1 MHVQPQGPPSDPL
14 TRAVNTSTG
23 AFRAVGLRVDTPTEQ
38 RDHRMLQRWFQSV
51 LGKPDDPVEELI
63 YAHRAIHARADGRTL
78 RRGYAI
84 AEEKHRGQVRKSGEP
99 YITHPLA
106 VARIL
111 ADLGMDT
118 ITLVAALLHDTVEDT
133 SYTLQQLE
141 ADFGPEVALLVDGV
155 TKLDRAFF
163 GEHAEVETI
172 RKMLVKSG
180 QDERVLIIKMADRLH
195 NMRTLG
201 VRSPASRARIA
212 RATMDV
218 LVPLCDR
225 LGIQALKRSLED
237 TVLAALEPEAYSEIE
252 AHIVNRPQWT
262 RTLDRAIGDV
272 KAALTEARIDSY
284 VRARPRHFFSIWR
297 ETIAC
302 GKPLEHDLPRIVVIV
317 DGQRTDCY
325 TALGV
330 LHAMWRPVPGRFKDF
345 IASPKNN
352 LYRSLH
358 TTMIGPLGQPIEVL
372 IRTTE
377 MHHAAEFGIAA
388 NFRDP
393 HAAAR
398 LDPATRAEQ
407 LGWLRRVLA
416 WQDDV
421 DDAHKFLDALRCDL
435 AYTQI
440 QVFTGRGR
448 AVLLPVDACPVD
460 LAYTLGADIGNSCV
474 GAMRGNRLIPLSSV
488 LIDGDVIDIIT
499 KDPNREAPGPNR
511 EWLDFVKSPQAR
523 LEITRWFQKQQLPPV
538 SVAHRVRLGQ
548 AAIGLAL
555 REEGRSLANDV
566 PLRQLAEHLNY
577 PDLDALLVAVADHK
591 TSAQEVVAALIAL
604 VDHTAAALRYGAH

>member
-1 MHVQPQGPPSDPL
+1 M
-14 TRAVNTSTG
+14 TASTG
-23 AFRAVGLRVDTPTEQ
+23 AFRAVGLRVDVPE
-38 RDHRMLQRWFQSV
+38 RHDRRSLSRWLHGLMTTSS
-51 LGKPDDPVEELI
+51 DPVTDLVQ
-63 YAHRAIHARADGRTL
+63 AHREIHPRGDGALIRRAYLT
-78 RRGYAI
+78 
-84 AEEKHRGQVRKSGEP
+84 AEQMHQGQMRKSGEP
-99 YITHPLA
+99 FITHPLA

-133 SYTLQQLE
+133 SYTLGALQS
-141 ADFGPEVALLVDGV
+141 DFGSEVALLVDGV

-180 QDERVLIIKMADRLH
+180 KDERVLIIKLADRLH

-201 VRSPASRARIA
+201 VRSQASRERIA

-225 LGIQALKRSLED
+225 LGIQALKRGLED
-237 TVLAALEPEAYSEIE
+237 TVLAALEPDAYAAVE
-252 AHIVNRPQWT
+252 AHVNNRPEWNRVLNWT
-262 RTLDRAIGDV
+262 IDQVRKKLA
-272 KAALTEARIDSY
+272 ESRIDAW
-284 VRARPRHFFSIWR
+284 VRARPRHYYSIWR
-297 ETIAC
+297 ETIAEN
-302 GKPLEHDLPRIVVIV
+302 KPMNFDLPRVVVVV
-317 DGQRTDCY
+317 DGPRTDCY
-325 TALGV
+325 TALGS
-330 LHAMWRPVPGRFKDF
+330 LHSMWRPVPGRFKDF

-358 TTMIGPLGQPIEVL
+358 TTVIGPAGQPVEVL
-372 IRTTE
+372 IRTVE

-393 HAAAR
+393 QAAAR
-398 LDPATRAEQ
+398 LDAATRAEQ
-407 LGWLRRVLA
+407 LAWLRRVLA

-435 AYTQI
+435 AYAQI
-440 QVFTGRGR
+440 QVFTLDGQ
-448 AVLLPVDACPVD
+448 AVLLPVDATPVD
-460 LAYTLGADIGNSCV
+460 LAYTLGADTGNSCV
-474 GAMRGNRLIPLSSV
+474 GAARNSRLIPLSSV
-488 LIDGDVIDIIT
+488 LNDGDVIDIIT
-499 KDPNREAPGPNR
+499 REPDREPPGPSR

-523 LEITRWFQKQQLPPV
+523 LEITRWFQTRYLPPV

-555 REEGRSLANDV
+555 REEGRSLANDA
-566 PLRQLAEHLNY
+566 PLRILAEQLDY
-577 PDLDALLVAVADHK
+577 PDVDALLVAVADHRV
-591 TSAQEVVAALIAL
+591 SAHDVVARLIAM
-604 VDHTAAALRYGAH
+604 VDGAQPRRGY

>member
-1 MHVQPQGPPSDPL
+1 M
-14 TRAVNTSTG
+14 
-23 AFRAVGLRVDTPTEQ
+23 
-38 RDHRMLQRWFQSV
+38 
-51 LGKPDDPVEELI
+51 LGKPADPVEDLI
-63 YAHRAIHARADGRTL
+63 YAHRAIHSKGDGRVI
-78 RRGYAI
+78 RHAYAI
-84 AEEKHRGQVRKSGEP
+84 ADEKHRGQMRKSGEP

-118 ITLVAALLHDTVEDT
+118 TTLVAALLHDTVEDT
-133 SYTLQQLE
+133 EYTLPQLE
-141 ADFGPEVALLVDGV
+141 VDFGPEVALLVDGV
-155 TKLDRAFF
+155 TKLDRGFF
-163 GEHAEVETI
+163 GENAEVETI

-201 VRSPASRARIA
+201 ARSPASRRRIA
-212 RATMDV
+212 KATMDV

-262 RTLDRAIGDV
+262 RALDRAINEV
-272 KAALTEARIDSY
+272 RTTLTTERIDAY
-284 VRARPRHFFSIWR
+284 VRARPRHFYSIWR
-297 ETIAC
+297 ETIAA

-317 DGQRTDCY
+317 DGPRTDCY
-325 TALGV
+325 TALGA

-358 TTMIGPLGQPIEVL
+358 TTMIGPQEQPIEVL

-393 HAAAR
+393 QAAAR

-407 LGWLRRVLA
+407 LAWLRRVLA

-440 QVFTGRGR
+440 QVFTARGR
-448 AVLLPVDACPVD
+448 TVLLPVDATPVD
-460 LAYTLGADIGNSCV
+460 LAYCLGSDVGNSCV
-474 GAMRGNRLIPLSSV
+474 GAVRGNRLIPLSSV
-488 LIDGDVIDIIT
+488 LRDGDVVDIIT
-499 KDPNREAPGPNR
+499 KEPDREAPGPNK
-511 EWLDFVKSPQAR
+511 EWLEFVKSPQAR
-523 LEITRWFQKQQLPPV
+523 LEITRWFQELQEPPV

-555 REEGRSLANDV
+555 REEGRSLANDA
-566 PLRQLAEHLNY
+566 PLRMLAEHLNY

-591 TSAQEVVAALIAL
+591 TTAQEVVAALIAL
-604 VDHTAAALRYGAH
+604 VDHTASAKRFGAH